1 MIIQH
6 MKELNFAVFGAG
18 FWSNYQIAGWKEL
31 PGIKLQAICDKDLE
45 KCRAMA
51 KKFDI
56 PGVYSDPE
64 TMLTEETLDFVD
76 IITTVESHLPLAK
89 IAASRGLDVVCQ
101 KPMAPSLAECAE
113 MVTVCQGNGV
123 KLFVNEN
130 FRWQLPMRR
139 VKELLD
145 SGVVGNPFKA
155 RVSFCSAFPVFDN
168 QPALKQLDR
177 FILTDIGSH
186 ILDICRFL
194 FGEVDNLRCLTC
206 RVNQSILGEDVA
218 TVLMEMTSGLHCQA
232 EMSYAS
238 RLEEEVF
245 PETLL
250 LIEAEKGSIALTA
263 GMTIRI
269 TDKKGTRVEKAIP
282 QPYDWVNPEYALVHC
297 SIVDTQANLAEG
309 LRGGIAETT
318 GEDNYETSKLIWACY
333 HSAEHNELV
342 MMDEFPGDE

>member
-113 MVTVCQGNGV
+113 MVTVCQG
-123 KLFVNEN
+123 
-130 FRWQLPMRR
+130 
-139 VKELLD
+139 
-145 SGVVGNPFKA
+145 
-155 RVSFCSAFPVFDN
+155 
-168 QPALKQLDR
+168 
-177 FILTDIGSH
+177 
-186 ILDICRFL
+186 
-194 FGEVDNLRCLTC
+194 
-206 RVNQSILGEDVA
+206 
-218 TVLMEMTSGLHCQA
+218 
-232 EMSYAS
+232 
-238 RLEEEVF
+238 
-245 PETLL
+245 
-250 LIEAEKGSIALTA
+250 
-263 GMTIRI
+263 
-269 TDKKGTRVEKAIP
+269 
-282 QPYDWVNPEYALVHC
+282 
-297 SIVDTQANLAEG
+297 
-309 LRGGIAETT
+309 
-318 GEDNYETSKLIWACY
+318 
-333 HSAEHNELV
+333 
-342 MMDEFPGDE
+342 